1 LALRP
6 APAARRL
13 GDLCPTGYLY
23 LSGRPP
29 CRSSFGG
36 TALSQTTNRST
47 TTILVVD
54 DERVSRRLA
63 LRILSEQGYRLLEA
77 DGAAEALEVLS
88 NVEGCVDLVV
98 LDVVMPGC
106 NGVELGRRLQQL
118 WPGQRI
124 MYMSAHPAEAVRQ
137 GVPGTGVPYLH
148 KPYTHDEALAK
159 VQEALQA
166 A

>member
-1 LALRP
+1 
-6 APAARRL
+6 
-13 GDLCPTGYLY
+13 
-23 LSGRPP
+23 
-29 CRSSFGG
+29 
-36 TALSQTTNRST
+36 
-47 TTILVVD
+47 VVD

-63 LRILSEQGYRLLEA
+63 FRILSEQGYRLLEA
-77 DGAAEALEVLS
+77 DGAATALDVLS
-88 NVEGCVDLVV
+88 KVEGRVDLVV

-106 NGVELGRRLQQL
+106 NGVELGRRVQQL

-137 GVPGTGVPYLH
+137 GVPGSGVPYLH

>member
-1 LALRP
+1 VTC
-6 APAARRL
+6 APQVIFRVTL
-13 GDLCPTGYLY
+13 VLSLTGTT
-23 LSGRPP
+23 LSSSSP
-29 CRSSFGG
+29 CDV
-36 TALSQTTNRST
+36 

-63 LRILSEQGYRLLEA
+63 SRIFSEQGYRLLEA
-77 DGAAEALEVLS
+77 DGAVEALNVLS
-88 NVEGCVDLVV
+88 QAPGRVDLVV

-106 NGVELGRRLQQL
+106 NGVELGRRVQEL

-137 GVPGTGVPYLH
+137 GVPTSGVPYLH

-159 VQEALQA
+159 VREALEA

>member
-1 LALRP
+1 MDYLP
-6 APAARRL
+6 PVL
-13 GDLCPTGYLY
+13 GSPRYSPSPDGAT
-23 LSGRPP
+23 LSHPP
-29 CRSSFGG
+29 PRDSK
-36 TALSQTTNRST
+36 
-47 TTILVVD
+47 TILVVD

-63 LRILSEQGYRLLEA
+63 SRIFSEQGYRLLEA
-77 DGAAEALEVLS
+77 DGAEEALDVLS
-88 NVEGCVDLVV
+88 QAKGQVDLVV

-106 NGVELGRRLQQL
+106 NGVELGERVRQL

-137 GVPGTGVPYLH
+137 GVPSSGVPYLH

-159 VQEALQA
+159 VREALEA